1 MSYELMTNHELIA
14 ASGVMSNAG
23 VSQIVD
29 QLREKVAI
37 ACRILAREGLV
48 DGILGHVSVRT
59 TDNRMLVRCRGPRER
74 GLAFTTSADVR
85 LVDFD
90 GEGEGE
96 ELVDGYSPPNEL
108 PIHAETYRA
117 RPEVGAVVHA
127 HPRSALIWGL
137 AGLEARP
144 VFGAYNIPALR
155 MALDGVPVFPR
166 SILITRREL
175 AAEMLASMSGRPI
188 CVLRGHGITVTGDS
202 VEQAT
207 VRAVDLHTLLDVTVQ
222 LARLGAEPGLVPAED
237 LAELPDLGSAFNDMV
252 TWRALAAHVGGV

>member
-1 MSYELMTNHELIA
+1 MTNHDLIPA
-14 ASGVMSNAG
+14 NAVMSNAVVG
-23 VSQIVD
+23 QSVD

-48 DGILGHVSVRT
+48 EGILGHVSARVDADR
-59 TDNRMLVRCRGPRER
+59 LLIRCRGPHER
-74 GLAFTTSADVR
+74 GLAFTTAADVR
-85 LVDFD
+85 LVDLD
-90 GEGEGE
+90 GEGA
-96 ELVDGYSPPNEL
+96 ELAGGYSAPKEL

-117 RPEVGAVVHA
+117 RPEVGSVVHA

-175 AAEMLASMSGRPI
+175 AAEMLAAMKGGPF
-188 CVLRGHGITVTGDS
+188 CVLRGHGITVTGDT

-207 VRAVDLHTLLDVTVQ
+207 VRAVDLHVLLDVTVQ
-222 LARLGAEPGLVPAED
+222 LAQLGAGPEPVPAAD
-237 LAELPDLGSAFNDMV
+237 IAELPDLGSAFNDML
-252 TWRALAAHVGGV
+252 TWRALATHVGGA